1 MMAEP
6 FDTVFF
12 DTDTIL
18 ILPRSENSIL
28 ILSRT
33 WNFDTDTILIL
44 SRTWNFDTDTILI
57 LL

>member
-1 MMAEP
+1 MYYLDLDNADCSKTAEP

-28 ILSRT
+28 ILY
-33 WNFDTDTILIL
+33 
-44 SRTWNFDTDTILI
+44 
-57 LL
+57 